1 MKESEFIPFERAVRI
16 VTKRPT
22 FMKGVKGF
30 LGALRAGIERQPPSD
45 RTKEEIYAELLA
57 SFRHSGC
64 TRFYPTRASSSR
76 VLGPAKKEETAPLR
90 PPVSNFPTGHVE
102 NRPSPPF

>member
-57 SFRHSGC
+57 SFRHSGVPIYLLEHL
-64 TRFYPTRASSSR
+64 RHEYWDRP
-76 VLGPAKKEETAPLR
+76 KKRKRRL
-90 PPVSNFPTGHVE
+90 
-102 NRPSPPF
+102 